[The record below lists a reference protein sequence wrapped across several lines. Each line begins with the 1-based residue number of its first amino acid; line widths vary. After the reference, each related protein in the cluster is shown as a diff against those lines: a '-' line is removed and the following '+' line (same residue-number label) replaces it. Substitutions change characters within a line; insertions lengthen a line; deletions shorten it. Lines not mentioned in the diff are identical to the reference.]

1 MWRLCSLLVLVVLLA
16 ACGNSSIE
24 QTLEW
29 KGSPKVD
36 VRSASGV
43 IRNTTSHA
51 VDLRAK
57 SMRLLDGDGKK
68 VSGRF
73 RVERQHV
80 GGGGTSRL
88 VVTWRSGDPV
98 RIDYG
103 AGTLP
108 LGSR

>member
-1 MWRLCSLLVLVVLLA
+1 MWRSCSAVAFVVLLA
-16 ACGNSSIE
+16 SCGNSGIE
-24 QTLEW
+24 QTLQWE
-29 KGSPKVD
+29 GSPRVD
-36 VRSASGV
+36 ARSASGV

-51 VDLRAK
+51 VELRAK
-57 SMRLLDGDGKK
+57 SMRLLDADGKK

-73 RVERQHV
+73 RVQRQHV

-108 LGSR
+108 LGSG